1 MITLLAFFI
10 LCIMS
15 ISVIISAGLIIT
27 ILRKMFDKILYL
39 FTNDRE
45 WTKATIIN
53 VEKVDLKNN
62 KRFYSYHL
70 DNGKVI
76 HKTRDKDL
84 DDQSRL
90 TSGMTIEYKNYNGK
104 TLIEKV

>member
-15 ISVIISAGLIIT
+15 ISVIISVGLIIT
-27 ILRKMFDKILYL
+27 ILMKLVDKILYV

-45 WTKATIIN
+45 WTEATITN
-53 VEKVDLKNN
+53 VEKVDLNNN

-70 DNGKVI
+70 DNDKVI
-76 HKTRDKDL
+76 HQTRNKYL

-90 TSGMTIEYKNYNGK
+90 TSGMTIKYKHYNGK